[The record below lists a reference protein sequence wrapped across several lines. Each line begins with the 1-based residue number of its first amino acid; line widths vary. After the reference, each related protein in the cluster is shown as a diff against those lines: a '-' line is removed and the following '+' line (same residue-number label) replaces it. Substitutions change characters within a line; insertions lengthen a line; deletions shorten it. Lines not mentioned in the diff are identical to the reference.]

1 MSFSFSQ
8 WIPRL
13 PKNFPHWSIPETD
26 GIHLGRVVV
35 GKNFRGEGAGRTLV
49 EEAIRLSQEL
59 FPKEDLHAQA
69 QAYLKDFYASFGFE
83 AISEIYEEDGIPHL
97 DMVLKLE

>member
-1 MSFSFSQ
+1 M
-8 WIPRL
+8 
-13 PKNFPHWSIPETD
+13 
-26 GIHLGRVVV
+26 
-35 GKNFRGEGAGRTLV
+35 V

-69 QAYLKDFYASFGFE
+69 QAYLEDFYASFGFE